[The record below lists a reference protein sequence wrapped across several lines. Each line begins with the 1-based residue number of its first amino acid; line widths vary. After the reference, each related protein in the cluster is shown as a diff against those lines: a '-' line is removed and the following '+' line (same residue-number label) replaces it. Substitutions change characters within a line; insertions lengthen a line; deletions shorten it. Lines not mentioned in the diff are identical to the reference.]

1 MKLFDNYKFTDRKH
15 PYAGIMSAVLGVI
28 GIIFETASVFAPY
41 VLGKSVERYAMVLL
55 LCFIYAVAGI
65 ILGIVGKV
73 KKGTFDFF
81 PKVGIII
88 NVLVIAIGVVIIMIG
103 AS

>member
-1 MKLFDNYKFTDRKH
+1 M
-15 PYAGIMSAVLGVI
+15 VI
-28 GIIFETASVFAPY
+28 
-41 VLGKSVERYAMVLL
+41 L

-88 NVLVIAIGVVIIMIG
+88 NIMVIAIGVVIIMIG